1 MTPDYDCGVSQDRT
15 HLLRCCSPLYDVT
28 AARDLPVSSYSG
40 ANTRLKYTRELPER
54 DRV

>member
-1 MTPDYDCGVSQDRT
+1 MTAVCESGQDSPVA
-15 HLLRCCSPLYDVT
+15 LLSSARDDVT
-28 AARDLPVSSYSG
+28 AARDLPVSSNSS